1 MNDKYKHKP
10 VEYTVEQKT
19 QRTTTTTTTTKT
31 TKQYKTHVHYTK
43 DVKYYVQIWF
53 FWGEDIL
60 IKTWA
65 KQNKTKQKRTF
76 AMKFLKTRFL
86 IIMNNNLLQ

>member
-19 QRTTTTTTTTKT
+19 QRTTTTTTKT

-43 DVKYYVQIWF
+43 DVKHYVQI
-53 FWGEDIL
+53 
-60 IKTWA
+60 
-65 KQNKTKQKRTF
+65 
-76 AMKFLKTRFL
+76 
-86 IIMNNNLLQ
+86 